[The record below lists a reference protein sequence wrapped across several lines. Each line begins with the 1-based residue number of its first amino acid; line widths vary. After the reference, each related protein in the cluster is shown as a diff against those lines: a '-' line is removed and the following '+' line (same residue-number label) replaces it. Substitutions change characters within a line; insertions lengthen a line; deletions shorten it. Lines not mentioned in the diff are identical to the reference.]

1 MTEEISLTSFP
12 EIIFQD
18 ADLLI
23 LYKPAGWFVHP
34 PENRRFRRGLKRK
47 TCVQWLSD
55 VHQIKASPAH
65 RIDVATQG
73 LVIFGLNKISTAH
86 LNQQFKNH
94 TVNKTYLAAVR
105 GWFKEKKTKIT
116 LDLELDSTQELVP
129 CETQYEVLSEIEL
142 PYQINSKFKT
152 TRYSL
157 LKVKPI
163 TGRWHQIRRHMNRVA
178 HPILGD
184 REHGDSHH
192 NRFFRDQLH
201 IAGLCLFAYQIEF
214 THPTTL
220 ELMSF
225 KSLSNENLKKISQ
238 LFLLEPF

>member
-1 MTEEISLTSFP
+1 MVGS
-12 EIIFQD
+12 
-18 ADLLI
+18 
-23 LYKPAGWFVHP
+23 
-34 PENRRFRRGLKRK
+34 
-47 TCVQWLSD
+47 
-55 VHQIKASPAH
+55 
-65 RIDVATQG
+65 
-73 LVIFGLNKISTAH
+73 
-86 LNQQFKNH
+86 
-94 TVNKTYLAAVR
+94 
-105 GWFKEKKTKIT
+105 KKTKIT

-192 NRFFRDQLH
+192 NRFFRDQLQ

-225 KSLSNENLKKISQ
+225 KSLSDENLKKISQ